1 MPADSVLLNLE
12 ASNGKI
18 QVTGESVRIELYKQK
33 MFTLPPPKWDSS
45 KISKTYD
52 IPRNAIT
59 KVELADF
66 LGTHQF
72 HVYFPKAG
80 ICGFVNV
87 FISNDQKAQA
97 EEMLKILTKIE
108 TSTRESTPT
117 PSNVLEISERY
128 DAENPEGGNELSKQV
143 TIKSKE
149 HPTLSIVD
157 ELTKLAALKRDGA
170 ITEEEYE
177 QLKRDLLNRRNQKGN
192 QIAEETNEIKNL
204 TTTSD
209 VKPIPDVSEGF
220 EYYDASAPEEGVK
233 ERRPNEEALEL
244 SDKAIELIPNTAE
257 AWYGKAES
265 LYSEERYE
273 EALEA
278 YEKAIGLNPNYAE
291 AWSGKG
297 NALDKICK
305 YDDAIKAFDKAIELN
320 PDYTEAWNNKGGVYY
335 DQGKYGE
342 AITALDKVIELD
354 PLHANAWNNKGTAL
368 YSLNKYDEAVQAY
381 DKAIEINP
389 QYASAWDSKGNV
401 FAQSGKYN
409 EAIECYDESIKI
421 DPQNAKTWNDKG
433 IFLYKQDKYDE
444 ALSAVN
450 KALELESKLESAQQ
464 IKELILGTAILK
476 GDALDKLGKYDEAI
490 LAYDNAIKLDPGSK
504 IAWNL
509 KGNALLNFAKY
520 DEAIQAYNRVIELDP
535 LHANAWNN
543 KGTALY
549 NLNKYHEAVH
559 AYDMA
564 IDIDPQN
571 AHFLGNK
578 GSALYKQDR
587 YDEALSALNKAFE
600 LNPKLESAQK
610 VKNLIEGRRRN
621 LKNETIAEI
630 QTPNI
635 VENKDLSTPS
645 GSMGFDTCPV
655 CKIGRLLVVDKK
667 KFLGLSTH
675 HDVICNRCS
684 WKMMEQNV
692 KAFMEE
698 WERQR
703 NVDLNIWLTGIRQG
717 KGFPIDKNPPIM
729 LKKNEMSIFTI
740 SNISL
745 VENRS
750 VRTGGY
756 TSSRFRV
763 AKGVSVGG
771 GTFRSKSHDELTTID
786 KGTLIL
792 TNQRIVFA
800 GRSHSSDNPLK
811 KIISI
816 QPYRDGI
823 VVRKEGRA
831 KDQQFTGTNKSY
843 FHITVGG
850 RTWTV
855 PITGVVINNMVEAL
869 RS

>member
-1 MPADSVLLNLE
+1 MKVPNDSALLNLE
-12 ASNGKI
+12 GNNGKI
-18 QVTGESVRIELYKQK
+18 QVTVDSVRIELYKQK

-52 IPRNAIT
+52 IPRNTIT

-80 ICGFVNV
+80 LGGFVNV
-87 FISNDQKAQA
+87 FITNDQKAQA
-97 EEMLKILTKIE
+97 EEMLKILTRIE
-108 TSTRESTPT
+108 TSTRESMPT
-117 PSNVLEISERY
+117 PSKVLETSEQY
-128 DAENPEGGNELSKQV
+128 DAENPEVGNELSKQV
-143 TIKSKE
+143 TIRSKE

-177 QLKRDLLNRRNQKGN
+177 QLKRDILNRRNQKGD
-192 QIAEETNEIKNL
+192 QIAEETNEGKNL

-233 ERRPNEEALEL
+233 DQRPNDEALDL
-244 SDKAIELIPNTAE
+244 SDKAIELNPNTAE
-257 AWYGKAES
+257 AWFGKAES

-278 YEKAIGLNPNYAE
+278 YEKAIVLNPNYAE

-401 FAQSGKYN
+401 FAQYGRYD
-409 EAIECYDESIKI
+409 EAIECYDESIRI

-433 IFLYKQDKYDE
+433 VF
-444 ALSAVN
+444 
-450 KALELESKLESAQQ
+450 
-464 IKELILGTAILK
+464 
-476 GDALDKLGKYDEAI
+476 
-490 LAYDNAIKLDPGSK
+490 
-504 IAWNL
+504 
-509 KGNALLNFAKY
+509 
-520 DEAIQAYNRVIELDP
+520 
-535 LHANAWNN
+535 
-543 KGTALY
+543 
-549 NLNKYHEAVH
+549 
-559 AYDMA
+559 
-564 IDIDPQN
+564 
-571 AHFLGNK
+571 
-578 GSALYKQDR
+578 LYKQDR
-587 YDEALSALNKAFE
+587 YDEALSALNKALE

-610 VKNLIEGRRRN
+610 VKNSIEGMRRN

-630 QTPNI
+630 QTSNI
-635 VENKDLSTPS
+635 VENKDLSIPS
-645 GSMGFDTCPV
+645 GSIEFDTCPV
-655 CKIGRLLVVDKK
+655 CKTGRLLVVDKK

-675 HDVICNRCS
+675 HDVICNNYGCN

-692 KAFMEE
+692 KGFMAE

-816 QPYRDGI
+816 QPYKDGI

-855 PITGVVINNMVEAL
+855 PITGVVINIMVEAL